1 VDTFARNIASLA
13 DCVANFAN
21 KGAGIDRSGMI
32 TVIQG
37 IKSLINALSEM
48 SGDESEKAIAI
59 KKAFNS
65 LASTGI
71 DDFVKSFTGAE
82 DKVMN
87 AVNEFFV
94 YFDQAVKAHSEDVGL
109 AMSGVLSACVENVTT
124 SLPAATAA
132 GMNFM
137 NAFNTGVDEAK
148 AKVSTS
154 VLANLD
160 ASLAEITNRYESFRS
175 AGSALMSY
183 MNTGV
188 LNGQKTLNTTALN
201 VIAAIINV
209 IKGKFPDF
217 NNSGKN
223 IDQQIANGM
232 NENRQV
238 AVSMAT
244 SLAQSIIAAIR
255 HELDNANLSV
265 TITAKLDT
273 GSVQAEI
280 GRIQAQVQQA
290 MASAAQTAQANAGTT
305 INYNQTINTT
315 KRVSETATYRG
326 AQAAMVASGLKPR
339 LR

>member
-1 VDTFARNIASLA
+1 
-13 DCVANFAN
+13 
-21 KGAGIDRSGMI
+21 
-32 TVIQG
+32 
-37 IKSLINALSEM
+37 
-48 SGDESEKAIAI
+48 
-59 KKAFNS
+59 
-65 LASTGI
+65 
-71 DDFVKSFTGAE
+71 
-82 DKVMN
+82 
-87 AVNEFFV
+87 
-94 YFDQAVKAHSEDVGL
+94 
-109 AMSGVLSACVENVTT
+109 
-124 SLPAATAA
+124 
-132 GMNFM
+132 
-137 NAFNTGVDEAK
+137 
-148 AKVSTS
+148 
-154 VLANLD
+154 
-160 ASLAEITNRYESFRS
+160 
-175 AGSALMSY
+175 
-183 MNTGV
+183 
-188 LNGQKTLNTTALN
+188 
-201 VIAAIINV
+201 
-209 IKGKFPDF
+209 
-217 NNSGKN
+217 
-223 IDQQIANGM
+223 M